1 DNTTLSLHDALP
13 ILVSELN
20 ERLNDQ
26 HMSIDITDDA
36 KKYIAKEAY
45 EPEFGAR
52 PLKRFI
58 QREIETPLA
67 HKMIESNLEEGLH
80 VNIDRSEEHTSE
92 LQSRFD

>member
-1 DNTTLSLHDALP
+1 
-13 ILVSELN
+13 
-20 ERLNDQ
+20 
-26 HMSIDITDDA
+26 A

-80 VNIDRSEEHTSE
+80 VNIDVKDDA
-92 LQSRFD
+92 FVFNM